1 MSELKRNVL
10 ARLATS
16 AGASLIGYISAA
28 GSAIA
33 RTVQGIFGE
42 VNRLTDFAGA
52 DPTGAADSTAAVL
65 AWIAYGFSSGKR
77 SHAPAGTYKV
87 TSQVV
92 MDWGTAAA
100 AGVMFTGDG
109 INRTVFDLS
118 TVATAPAWLMTDTVG
133 NKAAFAGSFV
143 DIGIRGSVAG
153 PVFQVGDEAYAAA
166 FNEFAFK
173 VQASNNSTSTSACAI
188 ELNALYN
195 CDVFA
200 VGNCAGHGDALR
212 LRQTQ
217 FSRIFGSF
225 GNADTG
231 VHLTGGYSFG
241 NLLTALDL
249 EVVNTCVVIDSAN
262 ATHNKWAG
270 GQFVWSNGSGPAVA
284 AINATAGSDNRFE
297 CVNYGS
303 AGAITTGASGV
314 TVVGKGIGST
324 TMGGLTVSPLSGD
337 AVAVNDSV
345 AGNTASWSFRT
356 AGQNRWA
363 IQRNNSSETG
373 SNAGSNFIIT
383 RYSDAG
389 ASIDNPL
396 SINRANGQ
404 TTITALAATTAGFFG
419 AGVQATRPVV
429 TGSRSGGAALT
440 SLIGALSTLGLI
452 TDSTSA

>member
-10 ARLATS
+10 ARLAAS
-16 AGASLIGYISAA
+16 AGASLVGYVSAA

-33 RTVQGIFGE
+33 RTVQSIFGE
-42 VNRLTDFAGA
+42 VNRLSDFGA
-52 DPTGAADSTAAVL
+52 DPTGATDSTAAVL
-65 AWIAYGFSSGKR
+65 AWIAYGFASGKR
-77 SHAPAGTYKV
+77 SHAAAGAYKV
-87 TSQVV
+87 TAQVT

-118 TVATAPAWLMTDTVG
+118 TVAAAPAWLMTNTVG
-133 NKAAFAGSFV
+133 NKAAFAGSFI
-143 DIGIRGSVAG
+143 DIGIKGNLAG

-166 FNEFAFK
+166 FNEFTFR
-173 VQASNNSTSTSACAI
+173 VQASNNSASASACGV

-200 VGNCAGHGDALR
+200 VANNGGHGDALR

-225 GNADTG
+225 GNADTSM
-231 VHLTGGYSFG
+231 HLTGGYVFG
-241 NLLTALDL
+241 NTFHAIDA
-249 EVVNTCVVIDSAN
+249 EVVNTCVVIDGAN
-262 ATHNKWAG
+262 VNHNKWTG

-303 AGAITTGASGV
+303 AGAITTGATGV
-314 TVVGKGIGST
+314 TVVGRGIGST
-324 TMGGLTVSPLSGD
+324 TLGGLNVSPLSGD
-337 AVAVNDSV
+337 GVAVLDSV
-345 AGNTASWSFRT
+345 SGNVANQTFRMG
-356 AGQNRWA
+356 GQNRWLV
-363 IQRNNSSETG
+363 QRNNSAETG

-383 RYSDAG
+383 RCTDAG
-389 ASIDNPL
+389 AAIDNPF
-396 SINRANGQ
+396 SIQRANGQ
-404 TTITALAATTAGFFG
+404 TTITALAASTVGFFG
-419 AGVQATRPVV
+419 AGVQATKPTV

-440 SLIGALSTLGLI
+440 SLIGALNTLGLI
-452 TDSTSA
+452 NDTTSA